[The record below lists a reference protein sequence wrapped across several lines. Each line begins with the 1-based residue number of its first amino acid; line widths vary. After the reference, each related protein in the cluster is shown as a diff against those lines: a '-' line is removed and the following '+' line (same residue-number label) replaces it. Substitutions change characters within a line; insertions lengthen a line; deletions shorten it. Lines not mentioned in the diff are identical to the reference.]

1 MNRFCLRAP
10 ASLFPAV
17 ALRRGLSAAARM
29 ERTTCGMIPVTTDL
43 ELIDPLKAPK
53 FSMYQVLDSNGN
65 FVPGAKVAPLSKET
79 ALKMYR
85 TMVRIQAI
93 DDVFYNAQVRL

>member
-1 MNRFCLRAP
+1 
-10 ASLFPAV
+10 
-17 ALRRGLSAAARM
+17 
-29 ERTTCGMIPVTTDL
+29 MIPVTTDM

-53 FSMYQVLDSNGN
+53 FRMYQVLDSNGN
-65 FVPGAKVAPLSKET
+65 FLPGAKVAPLSKET

-93 DDVFYNAQVRL
+93 DDVFYNAQVC

>member
-1 MNRFCLRAP
+1 
-10 ASLFPAV
+10 
-17 ALRRGLSAAARM
+17 
-29 ERTTCGMIPVTTDL
+29 MIPVTTDL